1 MLQQFA
7 GVKLLN
13 IPYKSNA
20 ASANALIGK
29 EVDTIFS
36 DPSLTI
42 PYTKEPG
49 ARLRILGVS
58 ANRRTAAL
66 PDVPTMIEAGVPD
79 YTMSFWYGAW
89 VPAGT
94 PPEVVERINGLL
106 GRAMESPSA
115 TAFLTNG
122 GPEHFGLSGKEL
134 PAFPASEIHKH
145 GLPIQPPDLH

>member
-1 MLQQFA
+1 MGMSVNADSPFRSVSDFLKAAHAEPGKLTVGSATSVTRLAGEMLQQLA

-42 PYTKEPG
+42 PYNKKPG
-49 ARLRILGVS
+49 ARLRILGVR
-58 ANRRTAAL
+58 ANRPTAAL

-79 YTMSFWYGAW
+79 YTMSFWSGAW
-89 VPAGT
+89 VPTGT
-94 PPEVVERINGLL
+94 RPEVAERHNGPL
-106 GRAMESPSA
+106 GRA
-115 TAFLTNG
+115 L
-122 GPEHFGLSGKEL
+122 
-134 PAFPASEIHKH
+134 
-145 GLPIQPPDLH
+145 